1 MTEKAFKEFFQ
12 GCYSNCYAKL
22 YSIAKNEAETE
33 DAILEAMTIYW
44 ERLQKSTE
52 PDSNPCGFVYT
63 IARNLWYR
71 KQKSKETERKKQE
84 PYKLSI
90 VGEDN
95 SLEEEIDLLLSSPE
109 EKNIVA
115 VRTAFNN
122 LGDKCKSLLQ
132 KYLVDDLRLKDIWE
146 SLGYSSYDSIKS
158 SKRQCLKQLITKF
171 NLEIS

>member
-12 GCYSNCYAKL
+12 GCYPNCYARL
-22 YSIAKNEAETE
+22 YSIIKNEAETE
-33 DAILEAMTIYW
+33 DVILEAMTIYW
-44 ERLQKSTE
+44 EKLQKSAK

-71 KQKSKETERKKQE
+71 QQKSKEAERKKQE
-84 PYKLSI
+84 PYRLSI

-95 SLEEEIDLLLSSPE
+95 SLENQIDFLLNSPE
-109 EKNIVA
+109 EKNIIA
-115 VRTAFNN
+115 VRAAFNN

-158 SKRQCLKQLITKF
+158 SKRQCLKQLIAKF
-171 NLEIS
+171 NIVIS